1 MSKDINRMLIEIA
14 ELETSGEYE
23 EEFDK
28 IAEAMKIA
36 PDNYELFYMLGRWY
50 FFRNADMAYLCF
62 EQALFYLKKLSSFPI
77 SDLRM
82 IQKDIDDLLAG
93 NSLSISDVSIVI
105 PSYNNFELMIEN
117 IEAIR
122 KYTDPYHTEIVV
134 VDNASN
140 DGVAEWLDSQDDII
154 FIETSKNYGFP
165 VACNVGAAAC
175 TVGNDILFLNND
187 AVLMPNSLF
196 FLRMALYSS
205 HDTGMVSGV
214 SNNATAQTID
224 VPDKSLEGCRKF
236 AGSINIPNRNALE
249 IRQRLTGFALL
260 IKYQALDESISDIRF
275 SDASIDRD
283 IIFDERFSP
292 AYFEDDDLGL
302 RVSQAGY
309 REYLVHNAF
318 IYHKG
323 GEGFD
328 RENLAMINS
337 RGKFTEKWGF
347 DMWSYELF
355 SDEIIDM
362 LENEEPDHDRA
373 FTILEV
379 FSGLGATLSRI
390 KWLYPCAWTAGIEIS
405 PMLAGLARFSADK
418 IVCDNI
424 FSGLKKDSPK
434 ELPLPKHF
442 FNYII
447 IDFDA
452 FDDASASYLR
462 KLLKEYLAV
471 NGKFLNL
478 S

>member
-1 MSKDINRMLIEIA
+1 MAKEINEMLKEIA
-14 ELETSGEYE
+14 ALETEGEYE
-23 EEFDK
+23 KEFDLLS
-28 IAEAMKIA
+28 EAMKTE
-36 PDNYELFYMLGRWY
+36 PDNYEIFYMLGRWY
-50 FFRNADMAYLCF
+50 FFRNPDMAYLCF
-62 EQALFYLKKLSSFPI
+62 EQALFYLKKLPSFPI

-93 NSLSISDVSIVI
+93 NSLSVNDLSIVI
-105 PSYNNFELMIEN
+105 VSYNDFEIMIEN
-117 IEAIR
+117 LEAIR
-122 KYTDPYHTEIVV
+122 KYTDSAHTEVIV
-134 VDNASN
+134 VDNAST
-140 DGVAEWLDSQDDII
+140 DGVSEWLEAQNDII

-165 VACNVGAAAC
+165 VACNIGAAAC
-175 TVGNDILFLNND
+175 SSGNDLLFLNND
-187 AVLMPNSLF
+187 AVLTQNALF

-214 SNNATAQTID
+214 SNNVTAQTID
-224 VPDKSLEGCRKF
+224 VPDKSLAACQKF
-236 AGSINIPNRNALE
+236 GALNNVPMRNALE

-260 IKYQALDESISDIRF
+260 IKFYALEEAITEFRYSSND
-275 SDASIDRD
+275 IDRD

-302 RVSQAGY
+302 RVSQAGF

-328 RENLAMINS
+328 SENITMINS
-337 RGKFTEKWGF
+337 RSKFTEKWGF

-362 LENEEPDHDRA
+362 IERNEPDHEKA
-373 FTILEV
+373 FTVLEV

-390 KWLYPCAWTAGIEIS
+390 KWLYPCSWTAGIELS
-405 PMLAGLARFSADK
+405 PLLAGIARFSADK
-418 IVCDNI
+418 VICDNI
-424 FSGLKKDSPK
+424 LSGLKKDSPK

-442 FNYII
+442 FKYII

-452 FDDASASYLR
+452 FDDEAASYLK
-462 KLLKEYLAV
+462 KLLTDYLSPE
-471 NGKFLNL
+471 GIFLQ
-478 S
+478 